1 MTELFKEF
9 QEFRN
14 ILCLCPCC
22 GDLVRVSDLRLKA
35 KGPATRTWLDDYE
48 KKSQAMDKKEE
59 KFEEKGQKLREL
71 AVEKGRKEAQKVF
84 NKCIS
89 PAFKALKYDPF
100 DVKAI
105 LNPIDFIVFKGMN
118 SKETVS
124 DVVMLSKKCSN
135 AQLNA
140 IRKQVDT
147 AIAKKKY
154 EWQVA
159 RIDETG
165 KIMME

>member
-9 QEFRN
+9 QEFRK
-14 ILCLCPCC
+14 ILCVCPGCR
-22 GDLVRVSDLRLKA
+22 DLIRVSDLRLKV
-35 KGPATRTWLDDYE
+35 KGPAPKTWLDEYE
-48 KKSQAMDKKEE
+48 KMSQAMDLKEE
-59 KFEEKGQKLREL
+59 KFGEKEGRLREL

-84 NKCIS
+84 NKSIS

-118 SKETVS
+118 SKETIS
-124 DVVMLSKKCSN
+124 NIVMLSKKCGN
-135 AQLNA
+135 ATLNT

-147 AIAKKKY
+147 AITKKKY

-159 RIDETG
+159 RIDDKGSILFE
-165 KIMME
+165 